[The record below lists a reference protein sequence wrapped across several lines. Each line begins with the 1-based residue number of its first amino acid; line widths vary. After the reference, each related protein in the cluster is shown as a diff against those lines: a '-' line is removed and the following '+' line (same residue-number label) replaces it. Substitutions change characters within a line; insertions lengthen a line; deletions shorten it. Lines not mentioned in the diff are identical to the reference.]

1 MERSSLKPIIL
12 ITKRLYLFIYLIL
25 TCFCSIAQEKSVYGK
40 VLDFTSKKGIVSLNV
55 LNKRSGQVVATN
67 EAGDFYIRA
76 MAGDSILITSF
87 GYNRKGISWDGKER
101 NPVFE
106 VKLQP
111 FMLQELLV
119 KDKKLN
125 ELHKEI
131 QDFLSNPNDSKA
143 IRNEILKRM
152 LNTNTSQPG
161 IGISIDALWDMFSK
175 EGKVNRK
182 LADMQFMDA
191 KSFYADLK
199 YNKQIVA
206 QVTHLNEDDV
216 SDFMV
221 FCKPTQDF
229 ILNATDYELT
239 FKILKCLG
247 EFRNTRIIRRLR

>member
-1 MERSSLKPIIL
+1 MIIKK
-12 ITKRLYLFIYLIL
+12 IFIFIYLFVL
-25 TCFCSIAQEKSVYGK
+25 AFSGFSQEKSVYGK
-40 VLDFTSKKGIVSLNV
+40 VIDSSTKKGISTLNV
-55 LNKRSGQVVATN
+55 LNKRSNQVVATN
-67 EAGDFYIRA
+67 DAGDFYIRA
-76 MAGDSILITSF
+76 MAGDSIIITSF
-87 GYNRKGISWDGKER
+87 GYNRKGILWDGKER

-111 FMLQELLV
+111 FMLQELVV
-119 KDKKLN
+119 KDKKLS

-131 QDFLSNPNDSKA
+131 QDFLANPNDSKA
-143 IRNEILKRM
+143 IRNEILKSM

-161 IGISIDALWDMFSK
+161 IGISIDALYDMFSK

-182 LADMQFMDA
+182 LADMQFQDA

-199 YNKQIVA
+199 YNKRVVA
-206 QVTHLNEDDV
+206 QVTHLHDEDLD
-216 SDFMV
+216 DFMV

-247 EFRNTRIIRRLR
+247 DFRNTRIIRRLR